1 MVIGTDCTGSC
12 KSNYHAITTTTA
24 PNNNQSLILLYILFF
39 INSIVAVVTTWK
51 SCKETDSIK
60 FTEEFHHN
68 LEEMREMIDTAQS
81 TQAKLWYVYNIP
93 PQKNERQNVILMY
106 QL

>member
-1 MVIGTDCTGSC
+1 MPNYQIFSYIMLR
-12 KSNYHAITTTTA
+12 SNYI
-24 PNNNQSLILLYILFF
+24 Q
-39 INSIVAVVTTWK
+39 IVAVVTTWK

-93 PQKNERQNVILMY
+93 PPKNERQNVILMY